1 MAFRELPVGF
11 VGFANDFLSLLPG
24 QALFSL
30 DLEFDKFSVLFIGV
44 HSSHLLCRAS
54 QLSGAVLI
62 QASLTGHYTA
72 IINSNEWPKVIR
84 CSWMAQNA

>member
-1 MAFRELPVGF
+1 MGLI
-11 VGFANDFLSLLPG
+11 GFADDFLSLLSR
-24 QALFSL
+24 QTLLCF

-72 IINSNEWPKVIR
+72 IINSNEWPKVIH